1 MIYLVELRARPGQ
14 GPAVLAQL
22 ERLRASTLREPGAV
36 AYLIH
41 HAVSDPDHIVLYER
55 YASQAAADAH
65 MGSAPVR
72 EALDAFAT
80 LLAEPP
86 RLLPVA
92 PVGGFAHGQRIEA
105 LPA

>member
-1 MIYLVELRARPGQ
+1 MIYLVELHARPGQ

-22 ERLRASTLREPGAV
+22 ERLREHTRLEPGAV

-41 HAVSDPDHIVLYER
+41 HSAADPDHVVLYER
-55 YASQAAADAH
+55 YANQAAADAH
-65 MGSAPVR
+65 MGSTYVR

-86 RLLPVA
+86 RLLPIA
-92 PVGGFAHGQRIEA
+92 PMGGFSHG
-105 LPA
+105 L